1 MIKRG
6 SVECKS
12 CFGKSWREV
21 RIPRKVDKRRKGKEL
36 ETFIT
41 VGSILSTIAGAVFTG
56 LDFFLLNHDDIDTKI
71 AKAVAAAME
80 EAKK

>member
-1 MIKRG
+1 MIKKG
-6 SVECKS
+6 S
-12 CFGKSWREV
+12 
-21 RIPRKVDKRRKGKEL
+21 KEL